1 MGIVQVNNE
10 KKLKRDSVL
19 NSHIPCVLALLA
31 NIING
36 ESVTLAIIYFLRRK
50 GVTILVI
57 LEGIT

>member
-19 NSHIPCVLALLA
+19 NSHIPSVLALLA

-36 ESVTLAIIYFLRRK
+36 ESVTLTIIYFLRRK

>member
-10 KKLKRDSVL
+10 KKLKRDSIL
-19 NSHIPCVLALLA
+19 NSHIPSVLDLLA

>member
-50 GVTILVI
+50 
-57 LEGIT
+57 